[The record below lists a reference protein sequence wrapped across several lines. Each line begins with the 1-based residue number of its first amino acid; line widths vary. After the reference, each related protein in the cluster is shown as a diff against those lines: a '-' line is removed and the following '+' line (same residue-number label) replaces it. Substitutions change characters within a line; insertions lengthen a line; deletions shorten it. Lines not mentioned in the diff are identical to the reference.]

1 LNQLS
6 PAVRRIATI
15 LALTIVSVGAYALVA
30 VAPAD
35 AATPPR
41 ARNPLRAR
49 PKAPTANLADSGSNS
64 QFPPR

>member
-1 LNQLS
+1 VAAGGSKGGLNQLS

-35 AATPPR
+35 AATP
-41 ARNPLRAR
+41 ACSQSASG
-49 PKAPTANLADSGSNS
+49 PT
-64 QFPPR
+64 